1 MARQRN
7 TQTGTVMD
15 LEDFARIAEII
26 SSVAVVVSL
35 IYVSL
40 QVRQNTR
47 ALRATTYNSVTS
59 NSVAILAPMFDHPEF
74 TEFLMRAQ
82 SDPDAATPAEK
93 LRFHILLLAAFRHWD
108 NLYYQFRNG
117 TLEREMWES
126 YDCTLTNWL
135 ANPAWREW
143 FKRNASFFSE
153 SLRVLVRDR
162 L

>member
-1 MARQRN
+1 
-7 TQTGTVMD
+7 MD
-15 LEDFARIAEII
+15 LETFSRIAGIV

-35 IYVSL
+35 IYVSV

-59 NSVAILAPMFDHPEF
+59 NSVAILSPMYARPEF
-74 TEFLMRAQ
+74 TEFLTRVQ

-93 LRFHILLLAAFRHWD
+93 LRFHINLLAAFRHWD

-126 YDCTLTNWL
+126 YDRTLTSWL
-135 ANPAWREW
+135 ANAAWRDW
-143 FKRNASFFSE
+143 FRHNSSFFSD
-153 SLRVLVRDR
+153 SLRALVQERI
-162 L
+162 